1 MNAIAPGRFYSK
13 MTTYVSSD
21 ADALKQEFDAIPLQ
35 RWGGESDIAGIAVLL
50 ASQAG
55 AYMTGEV
62 LTVDGGFKLVS

>member
-1 MNAIAPGRFYSK
+1 M
-13 MTTYVSSD
+13 SSD
-21 ADALKQEFDAIPLQ
+21 ADTLKQEFDAIPLQ